1 MNLQRLQTMPSSF
14 SLALCPSTI
23 EHKTIL
29 LITVILSYCLSNVL
43 HNKPCE
49 EAAFTQVASIAR
61 WDLHHKRSQGK
72 IFSWISLSHLALQK
86 ILRCGAARQLN
97 LMKVDRES
105 ISDIHATRKFLW
117 LNLPI
122 MEGQLNFK
130 LLPQRKVLF
139 LA

>member
-1 MNLQRLQTMPSSF
+1 NLDERVSDMVLYD
-14 SLALCPSTI
+14 
-23 EHKTIL
+23 IL
-29 LITVILSYCLSNVL
+29 IQAGQVVDLYKETDKPKGYCLSNVL